1 MAGIL
6 VTIIGRD
13 KPGLLARV
21 SGLIA
26 ELGGNIIDIKGH
38 VISVEEGKRIANITL
53 YVEGPEKPEF
63 YKEIREKLNNL
74 ALELEIKIYV
84 DYVTNL

>member
-6 VTIIGRD
+6 ITIIGRD

-21 SGLIA
+21 SSLIA
-26 ELGGNIIDIKGH
+26 DMGGNIVDIKGH

-53 YVEGPEKPEF
+53 YIEGPERPEF
-63 YKEIREKLNNL
+63 YKEIRNRLNDL
-74 ALELEIKIYV
+74 ALELEVKIYV
-84 DYVTNL
+84 DYVANL